1 MHPSELRA
9 ELQDRYETLVS
20 MLRDV
25 SDDLAEEVHREAA
38 QLRVANEGLLAEIA
52 RLREELAESQRSAAH
67 EREERERIEGI
78 NASLAAEVEQAR
90 GECVEFELSALR
102 AELAHVYD
110 RGTAAE
116 REAVLR
122 AQIIEMRGVGAAA
135 TECRRRPT
143 LVSSRDARNKAAL
156 RGVTRIRDAV
166 AEMTRALVV
175 ARAKLQKLRSARSA
189 RSAKR

>member
-67 EREERERIEGI
+67 DREERERIEGI

-122 AQIIEMRGVGAAA
+122 AQIIELRGVGAAA
-135 TECRRRPT
+135 NECRRRPT
-143 LVSSRDARNKAAL
+143 LRDARNKAAL

-175 ARAKLQKLRSARSA
+175 ARTKLQKLRSARSA